1 MLEVGRFP
9 AAGSSN
15 EGDGLVFLGGHHV
28 LVGSLAH
35 GVDMRR
41 QILDLALLEHLPD
54 LIRVDVQVLAW
65 VDCDHGWSS
74 VGLDEVIDISLPQS
88 VKDGALVQI
97 SKQ

>member
-9 AAGSSN
+9 AARSSN
-15 EGDGLVFLGGHHV
+15 EGNGLVFLGGHHV

-54 LIRVDVQVLAW
+54 LIRVDVQVLAG